1 MKRLC
6 YIMMNCRMINTS
18 SVNINNM
25 IFMTHFFAVNGTSI
39 VERIT
44 FYYMILFWKGRI
56 NHFFYIRNQWVFF
69 IVYFSY
75 LYDRSNWLNLIFE
88 IEISL
93 KWGEDITLLQKSS
106 LKFSFALGW
115 YWDLSPMLLKIFQN
129 QFSVTMNIGFL
140 ACKISADTH

>member
-1 MKRLC
+1 
-6 YIMMNCRMINTS
+6 
-18 SVNINNM
+18 
-25 IFMTHFFAVNGTSI
+25 
-39 VERIT
+39 
-44 FYYMILFWKGRI
+44 MILFLKGRI
-56 NHFFYIRNQWVFF
+56 NYFFLYKKSVGFFF

-75 LYDRSNWLNLIFE
+75 LYDQIDLSLIFE

-140 ACKISADTH
+140 A